1 MTMNVSPVQTKREA
15 VRILK
20 THGSQIRSL
29 GVNRLGLFGS
39 FVHDNQKPE
48 SDVDL
53 LVDFDPRKKTFDNFF
68 ELSVLLEQILGRRI
82 ELVTRQSLSP
92 ILGPYILNEVED
104 VQI

>member
-1 MTMNVSPVQTKREA
+1 MNRSPVQTKQDA
-15 VRILK
+15 VRVIK
-20 THGSQIRSL
+20 TDGRAIRSL
-29 GVNRLGLFGS
+29 GVKRLGLFGS
-39 FVHDNQKPE
+39 FVNQKPE

-82 ELVTRQSLSP
+82 ELVTRQTLSP

>member
-1 MTMNVSPVQTKREA
+1 MTMNVSPVQTKRDA
-15 VRILK
+15 VRIIK
-20 THGSQIRSL
+20 MHGSQIRSL

-92 ILGPYILNEVED
+92 IFGPYILNEVED

>member
-1 MTMNVSPVQTKREA
+1 M
-15 VRILK
+15 
-20 THGSQIRSL
+20 
-29 GVNRLGLFGS
+29 
-39 FVHDNQKPE
+39 
-48 SDVDL
+48 DL
-53 LVDFDPRKKTFDNFF
+53 LVDFDPRKKTFANYF

>member
-1 MTMNVSPVQTKREA
+1 M
-15 VRILK
+15 
-20 THGSQIRSL
+20 
-29 GVNRLGLFGS
+29 GLFGS
-39 FVHDNQKPE
+39 LVTQKPE

-53 LVDFDPRKKTFDNFF
+53 LVDFDPRKKTFANYF

>member
-1 MTMNVSPVQTKREA
+1 MSESPVQIKREA
-15 VRILK
+15 VRVQT
-20 THGSQIRSL
+20 THGGAIRSL
-29 GVNRLGLFGS
+29 GVKRLGLFGS

-68 ELSVLLEQILGRRI
+68 ELSVLLEQILRRRI
-82 ELVTRQSLSP
+82 EWVTRQSMSP

-104 VQI
+104 VEI